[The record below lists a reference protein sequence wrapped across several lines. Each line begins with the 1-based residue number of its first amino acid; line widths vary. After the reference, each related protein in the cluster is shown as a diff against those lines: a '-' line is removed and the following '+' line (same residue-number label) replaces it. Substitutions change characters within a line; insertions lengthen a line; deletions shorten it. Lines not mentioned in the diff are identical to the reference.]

1 MVVNYT
7 DRGWICNELL
17 CDFLLSLTFY
27 YEQNM
32 TQRTIVT
39 LNSFPEI
46 PTGGLEATSG
56 RDAAKRVLEARHD
69 EIMSSIE
76 KETARVGSSQVMI
89 AVQDRQVSIIQSELA
104 RQAAEVR
111 EGLPSHAL
119 EAKFGTGMK
128 GGDWW
133 GWLKST
139 FDWVDRGQAH
149 EIVRPANATPVD
161 LQPEF
166 GNNFH
171 VALFGDW
178 GTNLY
183 GAPKIREQFEKERQI
198 DLLLHLGDVYYAGT
212 VDEMQ
217 ERLIDAWPKA
227 GKLSR
232 TLNGNHEMYS
242 GGYGYFDHAL
252 PALRQSSSYF
262 AFQNANWL
270 LVCLDTA
277 YVDHDMD
284 LQQVGWLNT
293 VISNA
298 GQRKVV
304 LFSHQQLFSRLDQ
317 QGPKLQKALASLL
330 RAHIIKAWYWGHEHQ
345 CVLYDQHSEYGLT
358 ARCLGNGGIPEP
370 RKNEVENAITEKS
383 VGELNWKRLA
393 RTGDSPSC
401 LVLDGPN
408 CFVDKEEQKF
418 SPHGYMTLDFKGP
431 DLNEQVFHADGT
443 VLYEHKIS

>member
-1 MVVNYT
+1 MA
-7 DRGWICNELL
+7 RG
-17 CDFLLSLTFY
+17 
-27 YEQNM
+27 
-32 TQRTIVT
+32 TIVT
-39 LNSFPEI
+39 VNSFPEVRA
-46 PTGGLEATSG
+46 GGLERASG
-56 RDAAKRVLEARHD
+56 GDAAERVLKARHD
-69 EIMSSIE
+69 EIMRRIE
-76 KETARVGSSQVMI
+76 QETARVGSTEVMI
-89 AVQDRQVSIIQSELA
+89 TVQDREASIIQSELA
-104 RQAAEVR
+104 RQATEMR

-119 EAKFGTGMK
+119 EAKFGTGIK

-133 GWLKST
+133 GWIQST
-139 FDWVDRGQAH
+139 FDWVDRSQAH
-149 EIVRPANATPVD
+149 EIVRPANATARD
-161 LQPEF
+161 LQPDF
-166 GNNFH
+166 GDNFR

-183 GAPKIREQFEKERQI
+183 GAPKIREQFEKDGQI

-212 VDEMQ
+212 VDETQ

-252 PALRQSSSYF
+252 VALKQSSSYF
-262 AFQNANWL
+262 ALQNANWL

-284 LQQVGWLNT
+284 SQQVGWLNT

-298 GQRKVV
+298 GRRKVV
-304 LFSHQQLFSRLDQ
+304 LFSHQQLFSRLSD

-330 RAHIIKAWYWGHEHQ
+330 RARIIKAWYWGHEHQ
-345 CVLYDQHSEYGLT
+345 CVLYDTHSDYGLT

-370 RKNEVENAITEKS
+370 RNSEVQNAITEQP
-383 VGELNWKRLA
+383 VGDLSWKRLA
-393 RTGDSPSC
+393 KTSDSPSC

-408 CFVDKEEQKF
+408 RFVEKEEKKF
-418 SPHGYMTLDFKGP
+418 GPHGYMMLDFKGP

-443 VLYEHKIS
+443 LLYEHKIS